1 MSEVV
6 DLPLPVLES
15 IFNILIKA
23 EHSYWPC
30 LTQLSQVSRQWADV
44 ATWSKLRSAL
54 VLDESVILRVK
65 RSHDE
70 NDDKIV
76 DFILNSGTLVHLK
89 RLELRHFQ
97 RYMNKILGL
106 LDDHITE
113 HVVLRHLKLAQSH
126 GGYLD
131 EKWSQFLTRFC
142 RELTIFEAVHFS
154 PLKQGCI
161 KQVLALPNLAVVRLV
176 NIGPL
181 SGKIDWS
188 IAKNLVELDVA
199 DFDAEKYETYYEMSE
214 MEQAMHSAWLPSG
227 RKFVLPKLRTLTLRN
242 VHFVSTQ
249 GGFLLDQLDVVTLGP
264 FVFRENENFQ
274 TSTHMLSLLLERN
287 LSRVNLV
294 FDERDNWLDIRKFLD
309 SLKSGLCV
317 PLSLMCGS
325 GRMSRENLVFLML
338 FLASDEILFTSID
351 LAGLTIVEDGRV
363 LMELDATFER
373 NSPKLD
379 DFLHR
384 LHAL

>member
-1 MSEVV
+1 
-6 DLPLPVLES
+6 
-15 IFNILIKA
+15 
-23 EHSYWPC
+23 
-30 LTQLSQVSRQWADV
+30 
-44 ATWSKLRSAL
+44 
-54 VLDESVILRVK
+54 
-65 RSHDE
+65 
-70 NDDKIV
+70 
-76 DFILNSGTLVHLK
+76 
-89 RLELRHFQ
+89 
-97 RYMNKILGL
+97 MNKILGL

-142 RELTIFEAVHFS
+142 RELTTFEAVHFS
-154 PLKQGCI
+154 PFKQGCI

-188 IAKNLVELDVA
+188 IAKNLVELEVA
-199 DFDAEKYETYYEMSE
+199 DFDAKKYETYYEMSE
-214 MEQAMHSAWLPSG
+214 MEQAMNSAWLPSG

-249 GGFLLDQLDVVTLGP
+249 DGFLLDQLDVVTLGP